1 MNRKM
6 TWLFLLASVMLLF
19 SCVKDMTTPEQ
30 EPVSLGLLKIKFK
43 LNPAE
48 EITPTFQTV
57 IWLEDERSE
66 FITSLLVSDWT
77 AYGGYK
83 FENVCPTW
91 NEKAGWKDVSDEQF
105 DAVTRATPN
114 PFLGADS
121 LTIDCEELGLNP
133 GVYKCRVETHI
144 KKEYNINYTAEIRL
158 GAEPVTKR
166 PEPTYIPEKHEAGD
180 VLYDVV
186 MTYYFE

>member
-1 MNRKM
+1 MIRK
-6 TWLFLLASVMLLF
+6 TFWLVLMMSAGMMI

-43 LNPAE
+43 LNPAK
-48 EITPTFQTV
+48 EITPSFQTM
-57 IWLEDERSE
+57 IWLEDEKGD
-66 FITSLLVSDWT
+66 FVTSLLVSDWT

-91 NEKAGWKDVSDEQF
+91 NKKANWKDVSDEKL

-121 LTIDCEELGLNP
+121 IIVDCAQLGLNP
-133 GVYKCRVETHI
+133 GIYKCRIETHI
-144 KKEYNINYTAEIRL
+144 KKEYNII
-158 GAEPVTKR
+158 
-166 PEPTYIPEKHEAGD
+166 
-180 VLYDVV
+180 
-186 MTYYFE
+186 